1 MAAWIC
7 GPITEMTD
15 AHQAAAP
22 TARPAFAWRNA
33 IRPAIYWLGMAP
45 AAWSFYLG
53 VSDQLGAD
61 PVKTLERL
69 LGLWA
74 LRFLIVSLAVT
85 PLRRLGGPNLLRY
98 RRAFGL
104 LAFFYACLH
113 LTVYI
118 GLDQGLDMAAVLK
131 DILKR
136 PYITVGMLA
145 FAILTPLAITSNNAM
160 IRRLGAEGWKRL
172 HKSVYAASAL
182 AAIHFVMVVKSWPA
196 EPLIYAAIVAGL
208 LAFRL
213 VPERRKPVRRRTSPQ
228 TPNPPTSNPRA
239 GAV

>member
-1 MAAWIC
+1 
-7 GPITEMTD
+7 MTD
-15 AHQAAAP
+15 TREAALP
-22 TARPAFAWRNA
+22 VRPAFAWRNA

-45 AAWSFYLG
+45 AAWTFYLAIA
-53 VSDQLGAD
+53 DQLGAD
-61 PVKTLERL
+61 PMKTLERT

-104 LAFFYACLH
+104 LAFFYALLH

-118 GLDQGLDMAAVLK
+118 GLDQGFDMAAVVK

-136 PYITVGMLA
+136 PYITIGMLA
-145 FAILTPLAITSNNAM
+145 FAILLPLAVTSNNAM

-172 HKSVYAASAL
+172 HKWVYAASAL
-182 AAIHFVMVVKSWPA
+182 AAIHFVMVVKSWPP

-208 LAFRL
+208 LLFRL
-213 VPERRKPVRRRTSPQ
+213 FPERRKPTRRRASQPQ
-228 TPNPPTSNPRA
+228 A
-239 GAV
+239 G